1 MLHRSDAVRVPSPEK
16 IVALC
21 ARLTAAASVEALRDA
36 LLEGLLPYGF
46 LGFTFA
52 AIRKVKSV
60 YLHSEIIASWPRGL
74 QTRFQQHSLFNA
86 DPVIVRSRTA
96 PAAFVWDLSL
106 YDHDNPVDAQI
117 LALRMS
123 AGIAGGICVPVSEA
137 FQGCSVLYLSGRG
150 FDTSPKTILALQLL
164 AEHFAVRI
172 YSLGGHEERGG
183 KQTSQQLDSGELSPR
198 EREVVGWLAFG
209 KSSREVA
216 TIMAISEH
224 TVNDYITSSITKLH
238 ASNRT
243 EAVLRALLTNQID
256 LS

>member
-1 MLHRSDAVRVPSPEK
+1 MLHRSDVVRVPGPES

-21 ARLTAAASVEALRDA
+21 ARMTAATSVEALRDA

-46 LGFTFA
+46 MGFTFA

-60 YLHSEIIASWPRGL
+60 YLHSEIIATWPRGL
-74 QTRFQQHSLFNA
+74 QTRFQQHALFNA

-96 PAAFVWDLSL
+96 PEAFAWDLSL
-106 YDHDNPVDAQI
+106 YVQDNPVHAQI

-123 AGIAGGICVPVSEA
+123 VGIAGGICVPVSEA
-137 FQGCSVLYLSGRG
+137 FQGRSVLYLSGRG
-150 FDTSPKTILALQLL
+150 FDTSAKTILALQLL
-164 AEHFAVRI
+164 AEHFAVRT

-183 KQTSQQLDSGELSPR
+183 KQTSHQLDSGELSPR
-198 EREVVGWLAFG
+198 EREVVAWLAFG

-224 TVNDYITSSITKLH
+224 TVNDYITSCVTKLH

-243 EAVLRALLTNQID
+243 EAVLRALLTNQMD